1 MDDQPQ
7 AQHPNPP
14 AGAPPPTPPATF
26 TPSEGKER
34 RWPGVIASLLLFAA
48 LAGFLFLNRGS
59 LFSKRA
65 NRGAAARPVP
75 TVTVTS
81 AATTTTLLDRAG
93 VLISAQELDD
103 FEVACHALGL
113 QGEDG
118 YCRCV
123 RLRLPGRVLLDEIRQ
138 AELVLLRGS
147 GTLPPTVEAIMRS
160 CAAANPVPSGTIPN
174 GTIPTSTVPNGTAPA
189 TKTPASITSPVPSIT
204 RPSS

>member
-26 TPSEGKER
+26 TPSEGKDR
-34 RWPGVIASLLLFAA
+34 RWPGVIASLVLFAA
-48 LAGFLFLNRGS
+48 LGGFLFVNRGS

-65 NRGAAARPVP
+65 TRGAAAKSAP
-75 TVTVTS
+75 TVTVTRV
-81 AATTTTLLDRAG
+81 ATTTTLLDRAG
-93 VLISAQELDD
+93 ELISAQELDD

-160 CAAANPVPSGTIPN
+160 CAASNPVPSG
-174 GTIPTSTVPNGTAPA
+174 TVPNGTAPA
-189 TKTPASITSPVPSIT
+189 TKTPASIASPVPSIT